1 MALQAFLVAKPF
13 ESWELAS
20 SPLQQSAPGLVWEP
34 SQQVSEG
41 LSADASV
48 LALPLDAP
56 VS

>member
-13 ESWELAS
+13 EPWESAS
-20 SPLQQSAPGLVWEP
+20 SPLPQAALGLVWEP
-34 SQQVSEG
+34 SPQVLEG